1 MRRGS
6 GPTRMST
13 SHTQPC
19 DTSYMRVLAAG
30 FTRAAASHLVSS
42 LIMNL
47 HRAIVLKHSSMELK
61 RMFLGRLHT
70 ILGGDTDR
78 STQRRSLE
86 IHLVVRRRVGLST
99 RTGANTPCWRQPVH
113 STQTTPC
120 SRNAAC
126 WRCRTRCGQGSRL
139 DRGGRGRTP
148 TKHNSQTRFS
158 SSTSLRTQGRAT
170 TPVRWRQSTP
180 NHCRRPLR
188 RLIRCRSSHGSRR
201 CASSMAKMRQSRE
214 ISLPARCHRWNAV
227 TFETP
232 VYHGAFV
239 AGFIQQGLAAKSI
252 RATPF
257 AH

>member
-1 MRRGS
+1 M
-6 GPTRMST
+6 
-13 SHTQPC
+13 
-19 DTSYMRVLAAG
+19 
-30 FTRAAASHLVSS
+30 
-42 LIMNL
+42 
-47 HRAIVLKHSSMELK
+47 
-61 RMFLGRLHT
+61 
-70 ILGGDTDR
+70 
-78 STQRRSLE
+78 
-86 IHLVVRRRVGLST
+86 RRRVGLST

-126 WRCRTRCGQGSRL
+126 WRGRTRSGQGSRL

-148 TKHNSQTRFS
+148 TKDNSQTRLS

-232 VYHGAFV
+232 VYHGALWLALFNKV
-239 AGFIQQGLAAKSI
+239 WQRRAYAPHRSLIDCNGYIESKRSSVRIHSTLRQGEEWEIQACRFFFHVTSRTGFYSVPVTHRI
-252 RATPF
+252 F
-257 AH
+257 